1 MAVRIVDQTNCVNG
15 AGTLRSEGVAH
26 GRTDVRCEHRQTV
39 TQLSHHKVD
48 NTRLRMASVNVG
60 TLRGRAGEVVEMLER
75 RSVDMCCVQ
84 EVRWRGASV
93 RFVKGRRARYKLF
106 WIGTSDG
113 YGGVGIFVAEK
124 WVEKVIDVMRV
135 NSRIIVIK
143 FLIGNRI
150 VTFLSVYAPQCGLI
164 EEDKDKIYGELI
176 AVTSKF
182 GDTELVM
189 VGGDFNGHVGK

>member
-1 MAVRIVDQTNCVNG
+1 MTIRIVDQTNCVNG
-15 AGTLRSEGVAH
+15 AGTLRSKGVAH
-26 GRTDVRCEHRQTV
+26 GRTDVRWEHRQIV
-39 TQLSHHKVD
+39 TQLSHHRVD

-84 EVRWRGASV
+84 EVRWKGVSV
-93 RFVKGRRARYKLF
+93 RFVEGRRARYKLF
-106 WIGTSDG
+106 WIGNSDG

-150 VTFLSVYAPQCGLI
+150 VTFLSVYAPQCGLS
-164 EEDKDKIYGELI
+164 EEDKDKFYDELI
-176 AVTSKF
+176 AATSTFSVSKR
-182 GDTELVM
+182 
-189 VGGDFNGHVGK
+189 